1 MRQVKTK
8 YTVFAAQ
15 SKFTVWLVIT
25 LVGACNMTLP
35 ADPAPP
41 SNSPGIMP
49 TLTPII
55 QAGWEVLGPG
65 LERRS
70 YLIANDPLREVL
82 VVRVDPAHYTFRAHY
97 RAGAPLSIRQWR
109 DTLPGAVA
117 IVNANFFDPQYQVL
131 GLLVADGVAHGQS
144 YTDRGGTLI
153 VQDGQPRIRSNTQ
166 EPYRG
171 EALEQAVQAF
181 PMLVLN
187 GQQAYT
193 STAADRST
201 RRTAIAQDRQGRI
214 LVMVTPLIGMTL
226 VDLSAFLAAADMEI
240 VNAFNLDGGGSSLL
254 SVETGAV
261 SYSLPSFDPVPAVLA
276 IYPRG

>member
-1 MRQVKTK
+1 
-8 YTVFAAQ
+8 
-15 SKFTVWLVIT
+15 
-25 LVGACNMTLP
+25 MTLP
-35 ADPAPP
+35 ADPAPLP
-41 SNSPGIMP
+41 NAPVIAPTRSPV
-49 TLTPII
+49 I
-55 QAGWEVLGPG
+55 QNGWELLSPG
-65 LERRS
+65 LEQRS
-70 YLIANDPLREVL
+70 YLVGDDPLREVMVL
-82 VVRVDPAHYTFRAHY
+82 RADPAHYTFRAHY

-117 IVNANFFDPQYQVL
+117 IINANFFDPQYQAL
-131 GLLVADGVAHGQS
+131 GLLVADGMVYGQS
-144 YTDRGGTLI
+144 YTDRGGTFI
-153 VQDGQPRIRSNTQ
+153 IQAGQPRIRSNTQ
-166 EPYRG
+166 EPYQG
-171 EALEQAVQAF
+171 ETLEQAVQAF

-193 STAADRST
+193 SAAADRST

-226 VDLSAFLAAADMEI
+226 VELSAFLASTDMEI

-254 SVETGAV
+254 SIEIGAV